1 MAVKFTLLKSAKP
14 FFRPDVLPFLII
26 YAFIV
31 NYYLNIEDEE
41 NEVYMRLALILIVLS
56 NSIVFLSSY
65 WSKNMKARI

>member
-1 MAVKFTLLKSAKP
+1 MAVKFTLLKSAKT